1 MAANHAEKIL
11 RGSIHALSRL
21 ISGLEDED
29 EEAYAVLEKLYPFTG
44 NSYVLGITGSHGTGK
59 STLTG
64 RLTHVIRNEGLS
76 VGIVA
81 VDPSSPFTGGAL
93 LGDRIRM
100 GELGT
105 DPGVFIRSMATR
117 GSLGGLARAT
127 RDVVKVLDAFGKDV
141 IIVETV
147 GVGQDEVDIVSVADT
162 VCLLLVPGL
171 GDAIQMM
178 KAGLMEIA
186 DIFVVNKAD
195 RPGADQLSAEIRMRM
210 KEGEQFKSTEWG
222 ARIVET
228 IAVDGKGIEDLWQAI
243 KQHRNFLEESG
254 RLIEKRQEQI
264 GQETLRVI
272 HDLLFRL
279 IRQRLQDSGQWDG
292 IVQEIMKGR
301 HNPFSTA
308 REIIKSWLPAA
319 CRFEA

>member
-1 MAANHAEKIL
+1 MEVNYAEKVL
-11 RGSIHALSRL
+11 GGSIRALSRL
-21 ISGLEDED
+21 ISYLEDED
-29 EEAYAVLEKLYPFTG
+29 EEAYAVLEMLYPFTG
-44 NSYVLGITGSHGTGK
+44 TSYIIGITGSHGTGK

-64 RLTHVIRNEGLS
+64 RLTHVIRREGLT

-100 GELGT
+100 GELST

-147 GVGQDEVDIVSVADT
+147 GVGQDEVDIVSIADS

-195 RPGADQLSAEIRMRM
+195 RPGADQLNAEIRMRI
-210 KEGEQFKSTEWG
+210 KQGEQFKPTEWG
-222 ARIVET
+222 LPIVET
-228 IAVDGKGIEDLWQAI
+228 IAVDGKGIEDLWQTI
-243 KQHRNFLEESG
+243 KQHRNFLEKSG
-254 RLIEKRQEQI
+254 KLIERRQEQI

-272 HDLLFRL
+272 HEQLFRV
-279 IRQRLQDSGQWDG
+279 IRQRLQDSGHLDCIG
-292 IVQEIMKGR
+292 QEVMKGK
-301 HNPFSTA
+301 HNPYSTA
-308 REIIKSWLPAA
+308 REIIKSWLPA
-319 CRFEA
+319 CPI